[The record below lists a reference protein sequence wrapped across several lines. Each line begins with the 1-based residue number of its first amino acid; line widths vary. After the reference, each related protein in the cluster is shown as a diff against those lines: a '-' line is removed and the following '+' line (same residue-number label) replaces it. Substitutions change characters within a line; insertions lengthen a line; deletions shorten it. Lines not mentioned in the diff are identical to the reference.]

1 MEKFNFDTGMKEF
14 EINDAVT
21 VSFNPTDPETI
32 KKIFDVFDSLDAK
45 QAAYKAEIARCGE
58 TKEIFDIA
66 SRRDAEMREVLD
78 SLFGKPICEPLSE
91 LAGSARQLC
100 RPSTPC
106 IRRGHSAEPGIPC
119 GSGRPETGHEHRS
132 TCRNDS
138 ADGGR
143 RHPRGR
149 HRKRKQAT
157 DGDLAGWQARAWA
170 RGV

>member
-66 SRRDAEMREVLD
+66 RRRDAHDERLR
-78 SLFGKPICEPLSE
+78 
-91 LAGSARQLC
+91 A
-100 RPSTPC
+100 
-106 IRRGHSAEPGIPC
+106 
-119 GSGRPETGHEHRS
+119 
-132 TCRNDS
+132 
-138 ADGGR
+138 GR
-143 RHPRGR
+143 RSSGLVQSDACH
-149 HRKRKQAT
+149 H
-157 DGDLAGWQARAWA
+157 
-170 RGV
+170 

>member
-78 SLFGKPICEPLSE
+78 SLFGKPICEPLFGTMVLVLFLTTLIFACLFALIDQIDTRSLQE
-91 LAGSARQLC
+91 RKGTSARIEQY
-100 RPSTPC
+100 T
-106 IRRGHSAEPGIPC
+106 
-119 GSGRPETGHEHRS
+119 
-132 TCRNDS
+132 
-138 ADGGR
+138 
-143 RHPRGR
+143 
-149 HRKRKQAT
+149 KRWKK
-157 DGDLAGWQARAWA
+157 
-170 RGV
+170 

>member
-32 KKIFDVFDSLDAK
+32 KKIFDVFDSRDAK

-78 SLFGKPICEPLSE
+78 SLFGKPICEPLFGTMNVYA
-91 LAGSARQLC
+91 L
-100 RPSTPC
+100 
-106 IRRGHSAEPGIPC
+106 
-119 GSGRPETGHEHRS
+119 
-132 TCRNDS
+132 
-138 ADGGR
+138 ADGLPVLSLI
-143 RHPRGR
+143 HI
-149 HRKRKQAT
+149 
-157 DGDLAGWQARAWA
+157 
-170 RGV
+170 

>member
-66 SRRDAEMREVLD
+66 SAATRKCVRCWTVFSVSRSANRY
-78 SLFGKPICEPLSE
+78 
-91 LAGSARQLC
+91 SAR
-100 RPSTPC
+100 
-106 IRRGHSAEPGIPC
+106 
-119 GSGRPETGHEHRS
+119 
-132 TCRNDS
+132 
-138 ADGGR
+138 
-143 RHPRGR
+143 
-149 HRKRKQAT
+149 
-157 DGDLAGWQARAWA
+157 
-170 RGV
+170 

>member
-66 SRRDAEMREVLD
+66 SRRDAEMREVLFGTMNVYALAD
-78 SLFGKPICEPLSE
+78 GLPVWCNLMLAIIDQIDTRSLQERKGT
-91 LAGSARQLC
+91 SARIEQY
-100 RPSTPC
+100 T
-106 IRRGHSAEPGIPC
+106 
-119 GSGRPETGHEHRS
+119 
-132 TCRNDS
+132 
-138 ADGGR
+138 
-143 RHPRGR
+143 
-149 HRKRKQAT
+149 KRWKK
-157 DGDLAGWQARAWA
+157 
-170 RGV
+170 

>member
-78 SLFGKPICEPLSE
+78 SLFGKPICEPLFGTMNVYE
-91 LAGSARQLC
+91 LADGLPVWCNLMLAIIDQIDTRSLQERKGTSARIEQY
-100 RPSTPC
+100 T
-106 IRRGHSAEPGIPC
+106 
-119 GSGRPETGHEHRS
+119 
-132 TCRNDS
+132 
-138 ADGGR
+138 
-143 RHPRGR
+143 
-149 HRKRKQAT
+149 KRWKK
-157 DGDLAGWQARAWA
+157 
-170 RGV
+170 